1 MYFYG
6 NGPMGQ
12 LSNEFKAGRPSFF
25 LFPST
30 KKTYSISHQET
41 LFANSAGI
49 LLLNSQEPTSS
60 HIHVLCF
67 KMCNNIK
74 IPVPIIELQNQF
86 ETIITVIITIFYL
99 QIKSLPMLD
108 ALWKIGKNKGHPHQ
122 HGIIFRISNNLIKK
136 RSNPIGIRNIP

>member
-1 MYFYG
+1 MG
-6 NGPMGQ
+6 LHQAGPVF
-12 LSNEFKAGRPSFF
+12 LFF
-25 LFPST
+25 FWFPST
-30 KKTYSISHQET
+30 KKTYSISQKET
-41 LFANSAGI
+41 LFANSF
-49 LLLNSQEPTSS
+49 LNSQEPTSS

-108 ALWKIGKNKGHPHQ
+108 TLWKIGKHKGHPHQ

-136 RSNPIGIRNIP
+136 RSNPIGIYHKTNICSTRKKTRS